1 MMQQRNRN
9 WKNGLSMIIGGQRPT
24 ARTGANTLG
33 QIVADIVT
41 LKFRRTHS
49 KSSPIVQRVTP
60 PGSYCKFTPM
70 SLFHSRRGIP
80 AEVAI
85 VKLIQPAAYVI
96 QRTRHFCE
104 NRAVGCLRCIS
115 NNITV
120 KPY

>member
-9 WKNGLSMIIGGQRPT
+9 WKNGLRMIIGGQRPT

-33 QIVADIVT
+33 QMVADIVT

-60 PGSYCKFTPM
+60 PNLIVNLHRCLSFFLKK
-70 SLFHSRRGIP
+70 LP

-85 VKLIQPAAYVI
+85 
-96 QRTRHFCE
+96 
-104 NRAVGCLRCIS
+104 
-115 NNITV
+115 
-120 KPY
+120 